1 MNIEKKFNK
10 YFLHPPKG
18 PDSNP
23 TRPELPDPSL
33 QVGKCRS
40 SIKTK
45 WERHLRKDMVY
56 HGPLETNSESR
67 LVANSC
73 MKVNKSHDVLVYQRG
88 KESTTILSCTATE
101 YSKKI
106 EIFCF
111 AKIYDEFRVSG
122 FWGADYLMQSTNVVK
137 ILINILTQTYCT
149 LFTFCSTMWSGCAI
163 CIYIW
168 LKVRAAFHSFRSFCI
183 IITLVCINSIK
194 KFSVWYHANKSYFMK
209 IWLQT
214 P

>member
-1 MNIEKKFNK
+1 MNIEKRILNSIKVFFASPNNR
-10 YFLHPPKG
+10 

-23 TRPELPDPSL
+23 TRPELPDQSL

-88 KESTTILSCTATE
+88 KESTTLLSPTATAE
-101 YSKKI
+101 YSKKLKY
-106 EIFCF
+106 FVLQKF
-111 AKIYDEFRVSG
+111 MMDSAFLG
-122 FWGADYLMQSTNVVK
+122 FEVLIYLMQSTNVVK
-137 ILINILTQTYCT
+137 ILINILYSNI
-149 LFTFCSTMWSGCAI
+149 L
-163 CIYIW
+163 
-168 LKVRAAFHSFRSFCI
+168 HSFHI
-183 IITLVCINSIK
+183 L
-194 KFSVWYHANKSYFMK
+194 
-209 IWLQT
+209 
-214 P
+214 